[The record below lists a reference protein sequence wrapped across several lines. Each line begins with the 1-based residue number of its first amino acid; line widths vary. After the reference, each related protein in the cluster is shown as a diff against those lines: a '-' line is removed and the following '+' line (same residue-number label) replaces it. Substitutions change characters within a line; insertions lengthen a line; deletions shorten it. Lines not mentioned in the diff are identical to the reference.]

1 MVSLKNA
8 SALGNFYCSPINV
21 PIKAFSGYDMK
32 AMLLS
37 EGESDVTSEGFLRQI
52 NTLFILIGCNDQRK
66 CSLLCLPFLSL
77 NAPLGTLE
85 VNM

>member
-1 MVSLKNA
+1 
-8 SALGNFYCSPINV
+8 
-21 PIKAFSGYDMK
+21 
-32 AMLLS
+32 MLLS
-37 EGESDVTSEGFLRQI
+37 EGESDVASEGFLRQI

-66 CSLLCLPFLSL
+66 CSLLCLPLLSL